1 MTRDELPKF
10 ILDID
15 ELAQFI
21 LDALRE
27 QDWASGEV
35 HDVILDGHYDLE
47 ELAILIIDKLG
58 E

>member
-1 MTRDELPKF
+1 MTR
-10 ILDID
+10 D

-21 LDALRE
+21 LDTLRE